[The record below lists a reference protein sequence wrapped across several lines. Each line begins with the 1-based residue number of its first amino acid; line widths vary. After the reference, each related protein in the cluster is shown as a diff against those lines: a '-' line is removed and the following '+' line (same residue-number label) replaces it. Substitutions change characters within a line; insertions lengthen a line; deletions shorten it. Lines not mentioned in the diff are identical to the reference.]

1 MRPTTED
8 ANVEERG
15 VGMKKDAAA
24 TATQISGAEHGTTAQ
39 TGTAEPARGGKRKLF
54 GQFLQFGIVG
64 ASGFVVNQAVF
75 VVARKLF
82 DGAWHIGVE
91 DPFVNLL
98 GSQFHMRWYHVFSV
112 IAFVIANI
120 WNFMLNRRWT
130 FKDAKKRA
138 WWKQLPQFM
147 AVGVFGLLIT
157 LAVATLVINVESPL
171 ALPRD
176 IFDSSSGLRTPSYW
190 GNFFGVMVA
199 VPANFLF
206 NKLWT
211 FRGSNKSEPE
221 KIVRTI
227 EPRVTDG
234 TLLHGAASGG
244 AASGGAGTTDA
255 DTTDADTT
263 DAGTTGAG
271 TTGVGTTGT
280 AADGAATDSAA
291 SGGKVVN
298 ETPAHGGNA
307 TPSNREPQTNQ
318 KG

>member
-24 TATQISGAEHGTTAQ
+24 TATQISVAEHGTTAQ

-54 GQFLQFGIVG
+54 GQFMQFGIVG

-130 FKDAKKRA
+130 FKDSKKRA

-190 GNFFGVMVA
+190 GNFIGVMVA

-234 TLLHGAASGG
+234 ALLHGAASGG
-244 AASGGAGTTDA
+244 AGTTGA
-255 DTTDADTT
+255 DTTDV
-263 DAGTTGAG
+263 GTTGAATIG
-271 TTGVGTTGT
+271 ADMTGA
-280 AADGAATDSAA
+280 AADGATTDSAA
-291 SGGKVVN
+291 SGGNVAN
-298 ETPAHGGNA
+298 ETSAHGGNA